1 MNTNTIREKSLKQVI
16 EHSKFLLSLMN
27 ADGDACISD
36 SFRQGVL
43 EQFAIPAWMHG
54 VKVVRPC
61 SPAEEDALVYDFVV
75 GKQFVEY
82 ISGIDA
88 DVESV
93 RRDFVI
99 PLVAKNLTF
108 ASMALVISFGYEVQN
123 LPVIVVGTHTV
134 RISYFDNHLHVCVVS
149 VEDMQREATTVARQ
163 NIKIFLQ
170 NNAPKPEQVFDLSKW
185 FPDIHSV
192 TTH

>member
-1 MNTNTIREKSLKQVI
+1 MNTNTIREKSLKLVI
-16 EHSKFLLSLMN
+16 EHSKFLISLMN
-27 ADGDACISD
+27 VDGDAGIND

-43 EQFAIPAWMHG
+43 EQFTIPAWMRS
-54 VKVVRPC
+54 VEVVRQC
-61 SPAEEDALVYDFVV
+61 STAEEDALVYDFVV

-88 DVESV
+88 AVESV

-123 LPVIVVGTHTV
+123 LPVIVAGTHTV
-134 RISYFDNHLHVCVVS
+134 RISYFNNRLHVCVVS
-149 VEDMQREATTVARQ
+149 VEDMQREAATVARL
-163 NIKIFLQ
+163 NIKNFLQ
-170 NNAPKPEQVFDLSKW
+170 NNTPEPEQVFDLSKW